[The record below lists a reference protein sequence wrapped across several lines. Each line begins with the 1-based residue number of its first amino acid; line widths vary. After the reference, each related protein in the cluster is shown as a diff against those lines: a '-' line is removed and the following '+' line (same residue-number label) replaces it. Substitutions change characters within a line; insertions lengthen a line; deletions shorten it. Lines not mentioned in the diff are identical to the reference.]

1 LKTLDHVALWVAR
14 RDETTAILTEQLG
27 MHVIERTDAFTLVG
41 ADARRGKLTLF
52 DAEGPRHP
60 GQLVHV
66 ALRVPSLDAA
76 LERVQLSVLKS
87 RLGEAHMQLPEGL
100 DVVLVEGDTPIDVD
114 LDHVAVACSDP
125 EACAVGWEQLGFNRV
140 EPGPSGAQ
148 RLEGGGAFL
157 ELRREQREATERP
170 LLNHL
175 AVLVDSADEW
185 RQTAEDTGHEIA
197 EIKDAANTYAVF
209 VWGPER
215 VKLEY
220 VEHKPSFSLV

>member
-14 RDETTAILTEQLG
+14 RDETTAILTEQFG

-52 DAEGPRHP
+52 DAEGPRHA
-60 GQLVHV
+60 GQLVQV
-66 ALRVPSLDAA
+66 GLRVPSLDAA
-76 LERVQLSVLKS
+76 LANVQLPVLKS
-87 RLGEAHMQLPEGL
+87 RLGEAHMELPEGL
-100 DVVLVEGDTPIDVD
+100 QLALVEADTPVAVD
-114 LDHVAVACSDP
+114 LDHVAIACTDP
-125 EACAVGWEQLGFNRV
+125 EACAVGWEQLGFTRV
-140 EPGPSGAQ
+140 DPGPSGAE
-148 RLEGGGAFL
+148 RLEVGGAFL
-157 ELRREQREATERP
+157 ELRREAREGTERP

-185 RQTAEDTGHEIA
+185 RQTAEDSGHEIA
-197 EIKDAANTYAVF
+197 EVKDAANTYAVF